1 MTQTVPENQAQNPEM
16 GVQVPGA
23 TVRQLT
29 HGKDLSSVPMWRIRL
44 RLMRRSFATTWGL
57 FRENR
62 MGMFGLALI
71 ILFAAMALVHPILMA
86 TVWDPAIYDPV
97 VGYHSVTTEYTVVED
112 GTVTDEATQIEQTQA
127 RLELNPTV
135 KAGDVVSIPTQP
147 APPSIAG
154 EYPHFLGTDPYGRD
168 ILSQLLYSTRAA
180 FFLGAVAALT
190 TVIIATSVGSI
201 AAYFGGWIDSG
212 LMRFADLILLMPL
225 LPVLILLSAM
235 LEITMVTLGVMIG
248 ILSGFG
254 GVAIVLK
261 SQALSIKVK
270 SYIDAARVAGGS
282 DWHVILRHIIPN
294 VLPLSFLYMMFG
306 VTEAIAIEATLSFF
320 GLLNVPMTWGIMIN
334 NAQDNGY
341 LLSGTSYW
349 WLLFPAGLAVTFLC
363 FAFFLVGRGM
373 DEVIN
378 PRLRARR

>member
-1 MTQTVPENQAQNPEM
+1 MTLPDNQVQNPEL

-29 HGKDLSSVPMWRIRL
+29 RGRDLSGVPMWQIRL
-44 RLMRRSFATTWGL
+44 RLLRRSFGTTWGL

-62 MGMFGLALI
+62 LGMVGLALI
-71 ILFAAMALVHPILMA
+71 VLFAVMAVIHPILMA
-86 TVWDPAIYDPV
+86 TVWEPAIYDPV
-97 VGYHSVTTEYTVVED
+97 VGYNAVTTEFTVVED
-112 GTVTDEATQIEQTQA
+112 GMVTDEATQIEQTQA

-135 KAGDVVSIPTQP
+135 DAGDVVSIPTQP
-147 APPSIAG
+147 APPSMAG
-154 EYPHFLGTDPYGRD
+154 EYPHYLGTDAHGRD
-168 ILSQLLYSTRAA
+168 ILSQLLFSTRAA

-190 TVIIATSVGSI
+190 TVLIATTVGAI

-235 LEITMVTLGVMIG
+235 FEVTMITLGILIG
-248 ILSGFG
+248 VLSGFG

-282 DWHVILRHIIPN
+282 DWHVIFKHIVPN

-306 VTEAIAIEATLSFF
+306 VTEAIAIESTLSFF
-320 GLLNVPMTWGIMIN
+320 GLLNVDMTWGLMIES
-334 NAQDNGY
+334 ARTNGY

-349 WLLFPAGLAVTFLC
+349 WLLFPAGLAVSFLC

-378 PRLRARR
+378 PRLRARG

>member
-1 MTQTVPENQAQNPEM
+1 MTLPDNQAQNPEM

-29 HGKDLSSVPMWRIRL
+29 QGRDLSNVPMWQIRL
-44 RLMRRSFATTWGL
+44 RLLRRSFATTWGL

-62 MGMFGLALI
+62 LGMLGLVLI
-71 ILFAAMALVHPILMA
+71 GLFAIMAIIHPILMA
-86 TVWDPAIYDPV
+86 TVWDPAVYDPV
-97 VGYHSVTTEYTVVED
+97 DGYDAISTEYTVVED
-112 GTVTDEATQIEQTQA
+112 GTVTDPLTQIEQTQA
-127 RLELNPTV
+127 RLELNPTID
-135 KAGDVVSIPTQP
+135 AGDVVSIPTQP

-154 EYPHFLGTDPYGRD
+154 EYPHLLGTDPYGRD
-168 ILSQLLYSTRAA
+168 ILSQLLYSTRSA

-190 TVIIATSVGSI
+190 TVLIATTVGAI

-270 SYIDAARVAGGS
+270 SYIDAARVAGGT
-282 DWHVILRHIIPN
+282 DWHVIFRHIVPN

-306 VTEAIAIEATLSFF
+306 VTDAIAIEATLSFF

-334 NAQDNGY
+334 SAQDNGY

-378 PRLRARR
+378 PRLRART

>member
-1 MTQTVPENQAQNPEM
+1 MTLPIQDNQAQNPEL

-23 TVRQLT
+23 SVRQLT
-29 HGKDLSSVPMWRIRL
+29 HGRDLAGVPMWQIRL

-62 MGMFGLALI
+62 MGMVGLALI
-71 ILFAAMALVHPILMA
+71 ILFAAMAIAHPILMA

-97 VGYHSVTTEYTVVED
+97 TGYDAVTTDFVVVED
-112 GTVTDEATQIEQTQA
+112 GAVTDPATQIEQTQA
-127 RLELNPTV
+127 RLQLNPTV
-135 KAGDVVSIPTQP
+135 DAGDTVSIPTQP
-147 APPSIAG
+147 APPTLTG
-154 EYPHFLGTDPYGRD
+154 ENPHFLGTDANGRD
-168 ILSQLLYSTRAA
+168 IFSQLLFSTRAA
-180 FFLGAVAALT
+180 FFLGVVAALT
-190 TVIIATSVGSI
+190 TVLIATTVGAI

-235 LEITMVTLGVMIG
+235 FEITMVTLGVMIG

-282 DWHVILRHIIPN
+282 DWHVIFRHIVPN

-320 GLLNVPMTWGIMIN
+320 GLLNVQMTWGIMIN
-334 NAQDNGY
+334 NAQTNGY

-349 WLLFPAGLAVTFLC
+349 WLLFPAGLAVSFLC

-378 PRLRARR
+378 PRLRARG

>member
-1 MTQTVPENQAQNPEM
+1 MTLPDNQVQNPEL

-23 TVRQLT
+23 SVRQLT
-29 HGKDLSSVPMWRIRL
+29 HGRDLAGVPMWQIRL

-62 MGMFGLALI
+62 MGMVGLALI
-71 ILFAAMALVHPILMA
+71 LLFAAMAIAHPILMA

-97 VGYHSVTTEYTVVED
+97 TGYDAVTTEFTVVED
-112 GTVTDEATQIEQTQA
+112 GAVTDPATQIEQTQA

-135 KAGDVVSIPTQP
+135 DAGDVVSIPTQP
-147 APPSIAG
+147 APPSLSG
-154 EYPHFLGTDPYGRD
+154 DYPHFLGTDANGRD
-168 ILSQLLYSTRAA
+168 IFSQLLFSTRAA
-180 FFLGAVAALT
+180 FFLGVVAALT
-190 TVIIATSVGSI
+190 TVLIATTVGAI

-235 LEITMVTLGVMIG
+235 FEITMVTLGVMIG

-282 DWHVILRHIIPN
+282 DWHVIFRHIVPN

-320 GLLNVPMTWGIMIN
+320 GLLNVQMTWGIMIN
-334 NAQDNGY
+334 NAQTNGY

-349 WLLFPAGLAVTFLC
+349 WLLFPAGLAVSFLC

-378 PRLRARR
+378 PRLRARG

>member
-1 MTQTVPENQAQNPEM
+1 MTLPVDNQAQNPEM

-29 HGKDLSSVPMWRIRL
+29 QGRDLSSVPMWRIRL

-62 MGMFGLALI
+62 LGMVGLTLI
-71 ILFAAMALVHPILMA
+71 ALFAIMAISHPILMA
-86 TVWDPAIYDPV
+86 TVWDPAVYDPV
-97 VGYHSVTTEYTVVED
+97 EGYDAVTTEFTVVED
-112 GTVTDEATQIEQTQA
+112 GTMTDPTTQIEQTQA
-127 RLELNPTV
+127 RLELNPTID
-135 KAGDVVSIPTQP
+135 AGQVVTIPTQP

-154 EYPHFLGTDPYGRD
+154 EYPHFLGTDAYGRD

-180 FFLGAVAALT
+180 FFLGSVAALT
-190 TVIIATSVGSI
+190 TVLIATTVGAV
-201 AAYFGGWIDSG
+201 AAFFGGWIDSG

-235 LEITMVTLGVMIG
+235 LTIDMWTLGIMIG

-270 SYIDAARVAGGS
+270 SYIDAARVAGGT
-282 DWHVILRHIIPN
+282 DWHVIFRHIVPN

-306 VTEAIAIEATLSFF
+306 VTDAIAIEATLSFF

-334 NAQDNGY
+334 SAQDNGY

-378 PRLRARR
+378 PRLRART

>member
-1 MTQTVPENQAQNPEM
+1 MEDHPASEAEIGVPVA
-16 GVQVPGA
+16 GA
-23 TVRQLT
+23 SVRQLT
-29 HGKDLSSVPMWRIRL
+29 GGQDLTRVPLWQIRL
-44 RLMRRSFATTWGL
+44 RLMQRSFGTTWAL

-62 MGMFGLALI
+62 MGMFGLVLI
-71 ILFAAMALVHPILMA
+71 GFFAVMAVIHPVLMA
-86 TVWDPAIYDPV
+86 TVWEPAVYDPV
-97 VGYHSVTTEYTVVED
+97 VGYDAVMTEITVVEE
-112 GTVTDEATQIEQTQA
+112 VTDPATQMDLRQA
-127 RLELNPTV
+127 RLKLNPMV
-135 KAGDVVSIPTQP
+135 QIGDVRSIPTQP
-147 APPSIAG
+147 APPTIDG
-154 EYPHFLGTDPYGRD
+154 EHPHYLGTDPRGRD

-180 FFLGAVAALT
+180 FFLGAVAAIT
-190 TVIIATSVGSI
+190 TVLIATTVGSI
-201 AAYFGGWIDSG
+201 AAYFGGWIDGG

-248 ILSGFG
+248 VLSGFG

-261 SQALSIKVK
+261 SQALAVKVK
-270 SYIDAARVAGGS
+270 SYIDAARVAGGG
-282 DWHVILRHIIPN
+282 DWWVIFRHIVPN
-294 VLPLSFLYMMFG
+294 VLPLSFLFMMFG

-334 NAQDNGY
+334 NAQTNGY

-349 WLLFPAGLAVTFLC
+349 WLLFPAGMAVSFLC

-378 PRLRARR
+378 PRLRAR

>member
-1 MTQTVPENQAQNPEM
+1 MTTLDEQNAAKGTELGAQAT
-16 GVQVPGA
+16 GA
-23 TVRQLT
+23 SARELT
-29 HGKDLSSVPMWRIRL
+29 GGRGLAHTPLWRIRL
-44 RLMRRSFATTWGL
+44 KLLRRSLGITWSL
-57 FRENR
+57 FRENK

-71 ILFAAMALVHPILMA
+71 GIFAVMAIIHPILMS

-97 VGYHSVTTEYTVVED
+97 NGYDAVVTEYTVVE
-112 GTVTDEATQIEQTQA
+112 TVTDPVTEIDLNTA

-135 KAGDVVSIPTQP
+135 DVGDVVTIPTQP
-147 APPSIAG
+147 APPSLEG
-154 EYPHFLGTDPYGRD
+154 ENAHLLGTDARGRD

-190 TVIIATSVGSI
+190 TVLIATTVGGV
-201 AAYFGGWIDSG
+201 AAYFGGWVDG
-212 LMRFADLILLMPL
+212 TLMRFADLILLMPL
-225 LPVLILLSAM
+225 LPVLILLSATF
-235 LEITMVTLGVMIG
+235 EVTMVTLGIMIG

-261 SQALSIKVK
+261 SQALSVKVK
-270 SYIDAARVAGGS
+270 AYIDAAKVAGGS
-282 DWHVILRHIIPN
+282 DWHVIFRHIVPN

-320 GLLNVPMTWGIMIN
+320 GLLNVQMTWGIMIN
-334 NAQDNGY
+334 NAQTNGY

-349 WLLFPAGLAVTFLC
+349 WLLFPAGLAVSFLC

-378 PRLRARR
+378 PRLRARG

>member
-1 MTQTVPENQAQNPEM
+1 MTLPDNQVQNPEL

-23 TVRQLT
+23 SVRQLT
-29 HGKDLSSVPMWRIRL
+29 HGRDLAGVPMWQIRL

-62 MGMFGLALI
+62 MGMVGLALI
-71 ILFAAMALVHPILMA
+71 LLFAAMAIAHPILMA

-97 VGYHSVTTEYTVVED
+97 TGYDAVTTEFTVVED
-112 GTVTDEATQIEQTQA
+112 GAVTDPATQIEQTQA

-135 KAGDVVSIPTQP
+135 DAGDVVSIPTQP
-147 APPSIAG
+147 APPTLTG
-154 EYPHFLGTDPYGRD
+154 DYPHFLGTDANGRD
-168 ILSQLLYSTRAA
+168 IFSQLLFSTRAA
-180 FFLGAVAALT
+180 FFLGVVAALT
-190 TVIIATSVGSI
+190 TVLIATTVGAI

-235 LEITMVTLGVMIG
+235 FEITMVTLGVMIG

-282 DWHVILRHIIPN
+282 DWHVIFRHIVPN

-320 GLLNVPMTWGIMIN
+320 GLLNVQMTWGIMIN
-334 NAQDNGY
+334 NAQTNGY
-341 LLSGTSYW
+341 LLSGTDYW
-349 WLLFPAGLAVTFLC
+349 WLLFPAGLAVSFLC

-378 PRLRARR
+378 PRLRARG

>member
-1 MTQTVPENQAQNPEM
+1 MTTLDEGNAPKAAELGVPTA
-16 GVQVPGA
+16 GA
-23 TVRQLT
+23 PVKTLT
-29 HGKDLSSVPMWRIRL
+29 HGGALGRTPLWVIRL

-57 FRENR
+57 FRQNK
-62 MGMFGLALI
+62 MGLFGLALI
-71 ILFAAMALVHPILMA
+71 LLFAAMAIAHPILMA

-97 VGYHSVTTEYTVVED
+97 NGYDAIVTEYTVVE
-112 GTVTDEATQIEQTQA
+112 GEPTDPATQISLEEA
-127 RLELNPTV
+127 RLTLNPTIKV
-135 KAGDVVSIPTQP
+135 GDVISVPTQP
-147 APPSIAG
+147 APPTLTG
-154 EYPHFLGTDPYGRD
+154 EHPHFLGTDPRGRD

-180 FFLGAVAALT
+180 FFLGMVAATT
-190 TVIIATSVGSI
+190 TVLIATTVGAI
-201 AAYFGGWIDSG
+201 AAYFGGWIDGG
-212 LMRFADLILLMPL
+212 LMRGADLILLMPL
-225 LPVLILLSAM
+225 LPVLILLSATF
-235 LEITMVTLGVMIG
+235 EITMVTLGVMIG

-270 SYIDAARVAGGS
+270 AYIDAARVAGGS
-282 DWHVILRHIIPN
+282 DWHVIFRHIVPN

-334 NAQDNGY
+334 NAQTNGY

-349 WLLFPAGLAVTFLC
+349 WLLFPAGLAVSFLC

-373 DEVIN
+373 DEVVN
-378 PRLRARR
+378 PRLRAR

>member
-1 MTQTVPENQAQNPEM
+1 MTLPIQDNQAQNPDL
-16 GVQVPGA
+16 GVPVPGA
-23 TVRQLT
+23 SVRQLT
-29 HGKDLSSVPMWRIRL
+29 HGRDLAGVPMWQIRL
-44 RLMRRSFATTWGL
+44 RLMRRSFGTTWGL

-62 MGMFGLALI
+62 MGMVGLALI
-71 ILFAAMALVHPILMA
+71 ILFAAMAIAHPILMA

-97 VGYHSVTTEYTVVED
+97 TGYDAVTTDFTVVED
-112 GTVTDEATQIEQTQA
+112 GAVTDPATQIEQTQA

-135 KAGDVVSIPTQP
+135 DAGDVVSIPTQP
-147 APPSIAG
+147 APPTLTG
-154 EYPHFLGTDPYGRD
+154 EYPHFLGTDANGRD
-168 ILSQLLYSTRAA
+168 IFSQLLFSTRAA
-180 FFLGAVAALT
+180 FFLGVVAALT
-190 TVIIATSVGSI
+190 TVLIATTVGAI

-235 LEITMVTLGVMIG
+235 FEITMVTLGVMIG
-248 ILSGFG
+248 VLSGFG

-282 DWHVILRHIIPN
+282 DWHVIFRHIVPN

-320 GLLNVPMTWGIMIN
+320 GLLNVQMTWGIMIN
-334 NAQDNGY
+334 NAQTNGY

-349 WLLFPAGLAVTFLC
+349 WLLFPAGLAVSFLC
-363 FAFFLVGRGM
+363 FAFFMVGRGM

-378 PRLRARR
+378 PRLRARG

>member
-1 MTQTVPENQAQNPEM
+1 MTLPDNQAQNPEM

-29 HGKDLSSVPMWRIRL
+29 HGRDLSNVPMWQIRL

-62 MGMFGLALI
+62 LGMFGLGLI
-71 ILFAAMALVHPILMA
+71 LLFAVMAVIHPILMS
-86 TVWDPAIYDPV
+86 TVWEPSVYDPV
-97 VGYHSVTTEYTVVED
+97 VGYDAVTTEYTVVED
-112 GTVTDEATQIEQTQA
+112 GMVTDPATQIEQTQA

-135 KAGDVVSIPTQP
+135 DAGDVIAIPTQP
-147 APPSIAG
+147 APPTFTG
-154 EYPHFLGTDPYGRD
+154 DHPHWLGTDANGRD

>member
-1 MTQTVPENQAQNPEM
+1 MTLPDNPVQNPEL

-29 HGKDLSSVPMWRIRL
+29 HGRDLSGVPMWQIRL
-44 RLMRRSFATTWGL
+44 RLMRRSFGTTWGL

-62 MGMFGLALI
+62 LGMVGLALI
-71 ILFAAMALVHPILMA
+71 LLFAVMAVIHPILMA

-97 VGYHSVTTEYTVVED
+97 VGYNAVTTEYTVVED
-112 GTVTDEATQIEQTQA
+112 GTVTDPATQIEQTQA

-135 KAGDVVSIPTQP
+135 DAGDVVSIPTQP
-147 APPSIAG
+147 APPSMAG
-154 EYPHFLGTDPYGRD
+154 EYPHYLGTDAHGRD
-168 ILSQLLYSTRAA
+168 ILSQLLFSTRAA

-190 TVIIATSVGSI
+190 TVLIATTVGGI

-235 LEITMVTLGVMIG
+235 FEVTMITLGLMIG
-248 ILSGFG
+248 IISGFG

-282 DWHVILRHIIPN
+282 DWWVIFKHIVPN

-306 VTEAIAIEATLSFF
+306 VTEAIAIESTLSFF
-320 GLLNVPMTWGIMIN
+320 GLLNVDMTWGLMIES
-334 NAQDNGY
+334 ARTNGY

-349 WLLFPAGLAVTFLC
+349 WLLFPAGLAVSFLC

-378 PRLRARR
+378 PRLRARG

>member
-1 MTQTVPENQAQNPEM
+1 MTVPDNQVQNPEL

-29 HGKDLSSVPMWRIRL
+29 RGRDLSSVPMWRIRL
-44 RLMRRSFATTWGL
+44 RLLRRSFATTWGL

-62 MGMFGLALI
+62 LGMVGLGFI
-71 ILFAAMALVHPILMA
+71 VLFAVMAISQPILMA
-86 TVWDPAIYDPV
+86 TVWEPAVYDPV
-97 VGYHSVTTEYTVVED
+97 TGYDAVTTELTVVEN
-112 GTVTDEATQIEQTQA
+112 GTVTDPATQIEVTEA
-127 RLELNPTV
+127 RLEQNPTV
-135 KAGDVVSIPTQP
+135 DVGDILNIPKQP
-147 APPSIAG
+147 APPTIDG
-154 EYPHFLGTDPYGRD
+154 DHPHYLGTDARGRD

-180 FFLGAVAALT
+180 FFLGAVAAIT
-190 TVIIATSVGSI
+190 TVLIATTVGSI

-212 LMRFADLILLMPL
+212 LMRFADLVLLMPL

-248 ILSGFG
+248 VLSGFG

-282 DWHVILRHIIPN
+282 DWHVIFRHIVPN

-306 VTEAIAIEATLSFF
+306 VADAIAIEATLSFF
-320 GLLNVPMTWGIMIN
+320 GLLNVDMTWGLMIESARN
-334 NAQDNGY
+334 NGY

-349 WLLFPAGLAVTFLC
+349 WLLFPAGLAVSFLTFG
-363 FAFFLVGRGM
+363 FFLVGRGM

-378 PRLRARR
+378 PRLRARG

>member
-1 MTQTVPENQAQNPEM
+1 MTLPIQDNQAQNPDL
-16 GVQVPGA
+16 GVPVPGA
-23 TVRQLT
+23 SVRQLT
-29 HGKDLSSVPMWRIRL
+29 HGRDLAGVPMWQIRL
-44 RLMRRSFATTWGL
+44 RLMRRSFSTTWGL

-62 MGMFGLALI
+62 MGMIGLGLI
-71 ILFAAMALVHPILMA
+71 ILFAAMAIAHPILMA

-97 VGYHSVTTEYTVVED
+97 TGYDAVTTDFTVVED
-112 GTVTDEATQIEQTQA
+112 GAVTDPATQIEQTQA

-135 KAGDVVSIPTQP
+135 DAGDVVSIPTQP
-147 APPSIAG
+147 APPTLTG
-154 EYPHFLGTDPYGRD
+154 EYPHFLGTDANGRD
-168 ILSQLLYSTRAA
+168 IFSQLLFSTRAA
-180 FFLGAVAALT
+180 FFLGVVAALT
-190 TVIIATSVGSI
+190 TVLIATTVGAI

-235 LEITMVTLGVMIG
+235 FEITMVTLGVMIG
-248 ILSGFG
+248 VLSGFG

-282 DWHVILRHIIPN
+282 DWHVIFRHIVPN

-320 GLLNVPMTWGIMIN
+320 GLLNVQMTWGIMIN
-334 NAQDNGY
+334 NAQTNGY

-349 WLLFPAGLAVTFLC
+349 WLLFPAGLAVSFLC

-378 PRLRARR
+378 PRLRARG

>member
-1 MTQTVPENQAQNPEM
+1 MTLPDDQAQNPEL
-16 GVQVPGA
+16 GVPVPGA
-23 TVRQLT
+23 SVRQLT
-29 HGKDLSSVPMWRIRL
+29 HGRDLAGVPMWQIRL

-62 MGMFGLALI
+62 MGMVGLALI
-71 ILFAAMALVHPILMA
+71 ILFAAMAIAHPILMA

-97 VGYHSVTTEYTVVED
+97 TGYDAVMTEFTVVED
-112 GTVTDEATQIEQTQA
+112 GAVTDPATQIEQTQA

-135 KAGDVVSIPTQP
+135 DAGDVVSIPTQP
-147 APPSIAG
+147 APPTLTG
-154 EYPHFLGTDPYGRD
+154 ENPHFLGTDANGRD
-168 ILSQLLYSTRAA
+168 IFSQLLYSTRAA
-180 FFLGAVAALT
+180 FFLGVVAALT
-190 TVIIATSVGSI
+190 TVLIATTVGAI

-235 LEITMVTLGVMIG
+235 FEITMVTLGVMIG

-282 DWHVILRHIIPN
+282 DWHVIFRHIVPN

-320 GLLNVPMTWGIMIN
+320 GLLNVQMTWGIMIN
-334 NAQDNGY
+334 NAQTNGY

-349 WLLFPAGLAVTFLC
+349 WLLFPAGLAVSFLC
-363 FAFFLVGRGM
+363 FAFFMVGRGM

-378 PRLRARR
+378 PRLRARG

>member
-1 MTQTVPENQAQNPEM
+1 MTTLDDGNAPKAAELGVPTA
-16 GVQVPGA
+16 GA
-23 TVRQLT
+23 PVKTLT
-29 HGKDLSSVPMWRIRL
+29 HGGALGRTPLWVIRL

-57 FRENR
+57 FRQNK
-62 MGMFGLALI
+62 MGLFGLALI
-71 ILFAAMALVHPILMA
+71 LLFAAMAIAHPILMA

-97 VGYHSVTTEYTVVED
+97 NGYDAIVTEYTVVE
-112 GTVTDEATQIEQTQA
+112 GEPTDPATQISLEEA
-127 RLELNPTV
+127 RLTLNPTIKV
-135 KAGDVVSIPTQP
+135 GDVISVPTQP
-147 APPSIAG
+147 APPTLTG
-154 EYPHFLGTDPYGRD
+154 EHPHFLGTDPRGRD

-180 FFLGAVAALT
+180 FFLGMVAATT
-190 TVIIATSVGSI
+190 TVLIATTVGAI
-201 AAYFGGWIDSG
+201 AAYFGGWIDGG
-212 LMRFADLILLMPL
+212 LMRGADLILLMPL
-225 LPVLILLSAM
+225 LPVLILLSATF
-235 LEITMVTLGVMIG
+235 EITMVTLGVMIG

-270 SYIDAARVAGGS
+270 AYIDAARVAGGS
-282 DWHVILRHIIPN
+282 DWHVIFRHIVPN

-334 NAQDNGY
+334 NAQTNGY

-349 WLLFPAGLAVTFLC
+349 WLLFPAGLAVSFLC

-373 DEVIN
+373 DEVVN
-378 PRLRARR
+378 PRLRAR

>member
-1 MTQTVPENQAQNPEM
+1 MTLPIQDNQAQNPDL
-16 GVQVPGA
+16 GVPVPGA
-23 TVRQLT
+23 SVRQLT
-29 HGKDLSSVPMWRIRL
+29 HGRDLAGVPMWQIRL
-44 RLMRRSFATTWGL
+44 RLMRRSFSTTWGL

-62 MGMFGLALI
+62 MGMIGLGLI
-71 ILFAAMALVHPILMA
+71 ILFAAMAIAHPILMA

-97 VGYHSVTTEYTVVED
+97 TGYDAVTTDFTVVED
-112 GTVTDEATQIEQTQA
+112 GAVTDPATQIEQTQA

-135 KAGDVVSIPTQP
+135 DAGDVVSIPTQP
-147 APPSIAG
+147 APPTLTG
-154 EYPHFLGTDPYGRD
+154 EYPHFLGTDANGRD
-168 ILSQLLYSTRAA
+168 IFSQLLFSTRAA
-180 FFLGAVAALT
+180 FFLGVVAALPPVLLAT
-190 TVIIATSVGSI
+190 TVGAI

-235 LEITMVTLGVMIG
+235 FEITMVTLGVMIG
-248 ILSGFG
+248 VLSGFG

-282 DWHVILRHIIPN
+282 DWHVIFRHIVPN

-320 GLLNVPMTWGIMIN
+320 GLLNVQMTWGIMIN
-334 NAQDNGY
+334 NAQTNGY

-349 WLLFPAGLAVTFLC
+349 WLLFPAGLAVSFLC
-363 FAFFLVGRGM
+363 FAFFMVGRGM

-378 PRLRARR
+378 PRLRARG

>member
-1 MTQTVPENQAQNPEM
+1 MTLPIQDNQAQNPEL

-23 TVRQLT
+23 SVRQLT
-29 HGKDLSSVPMWRIRL
+29 HGRDLAGVPMWQIRL

-62 MGMFGLALI
+62 MGMVGLALI
-71 ILFAAMALVHPILMA
+71 ILFAVMAIAHPILMA

-97 VGYHSVTTEYTVVED
+97 TGYDAVTTDFTVVED
-112 GTVTDEATQIEQTQA
+112 GAVTDPATQIEQTQA

-135 KAGDVVSIPTQP
+135 DAGDVVSIPTQP
-147 APPSIAG
+147 APPTLTG
-154 EYPHFLGTDPYGRD
+154 ENPHFLGTDANGRD
-168 ILSQLLYSTRAA
+168 IFSQLLFSTRAA
-180 FFLGAVAALT
+180 FFLGVVAALT
-190 TVIIATSVGSI
+190 TVLIATTVGAI

-235 LEITMVTLGVMIG
+235 FEITMVTLGVMIG
-248 ILSGFG
+248 VLSGFG

-282 DWHVILRHIIPN
+282 DWHVIFRHIVPN

-320 GLLNVPMTWGIMIN
+320 GLLNVQMTWGIMIN
-334 NAQDNGY
+334 NAQTNGY

-349 WLLFPAGLAVTFLC
+349 WLLFPAGLAVSFLC

-378 PRLRARR
+378 PRLRARG